1 MKININNTNPKQ
13 LNYKSNNKNNK
24 NSFNN
29 VSFKSAPPKHSPIID
44 KLLKNKFTQRL
55 FKLADINPFAFNIV
69 ALATTCIIL
78 RPATI
83 MVVPGSS
90 KEDKKYAAGK
100 SIISSA
106 IANTSRV
113 VLCLPLALS
122 VAKLGKEAAQKAGET
137 KFPKIGTPK
146 FESFNY
152 LVNNGFSVILAIATS
167 ALMVTTVA
175 KVMNKLMP
183 PPKNKNQDN
192 FTKNYLYENSEQFFK
207 GFPKIKKGSADE
219 N

>member
-1 MKININNTNPKQ
+1 
-13 LNYKSNNKNNK
+13 
-24 NSFNN
+24 
-29 VSFKSAPPKHSPIID
+29 
-44 KLLKNKFTQRL
+44 
-55 FKLADINPFAFNIV
+55 
-69 ALATTCIIL
+69 
-78 RPATI
+78 